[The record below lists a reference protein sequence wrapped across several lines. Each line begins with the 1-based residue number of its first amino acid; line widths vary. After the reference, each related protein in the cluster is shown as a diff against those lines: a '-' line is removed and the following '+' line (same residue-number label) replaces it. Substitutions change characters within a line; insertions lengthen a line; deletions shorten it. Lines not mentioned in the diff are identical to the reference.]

1 MTPAFLVW
9 LKSSTQRDARIK
21 RQYASNLPK
30 GIV

>member
-1 MTPAFLVW
+1 MTPAFIVW
-9 LKSSTQRDARIK
+9 LKATAKRDARIK

>member
-1 MTPAFLVW
+1 MSPAFIVW
-9 LKSSTQRDARIK
+9 LKATTKRDARIK

>member
-1 MTPAFLVW
+1 MKPAFLVW
-9 LKSSTQRDARIK
+9 LKATLQKDARIK